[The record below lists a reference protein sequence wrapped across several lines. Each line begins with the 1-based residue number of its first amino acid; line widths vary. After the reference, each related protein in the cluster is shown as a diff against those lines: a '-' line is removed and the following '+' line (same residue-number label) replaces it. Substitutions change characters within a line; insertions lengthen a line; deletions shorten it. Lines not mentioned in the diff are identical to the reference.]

1 MPSRNTHKWLLP
13 VLSQNYVAV
22 DQKEPL
28 ELSGYG
34 QEEPTRRNSSKAYFY
49 NAMFFLLGALVCLS
63 LFFWF
68 PRSDGI
74 SSTPGIPQFKSS
86 WKEDARF
93 SAERND
99 SESVV
104 ACASLNSRFIWVEN
118 PIQKGLQPSWPE
130 GASRQ
135 MYSIAGFHQLHCTYV
150 IYFAWNAL
158 RNNGPSVLDN
168 AFPGTGGHYTI
179 GGHFGH
185 CLEIIRNALMCYADP
200 TLEPTLDM
208 DGETISEIGLA
219 SGWGTLH
226 TCKNYEKLVTWIDA
240 QEKAVV

>member
-1 MPSRNTHKWLLP
+1 LK
-13 VLSQNYVAV
+13 
-22 DQKEPL
+22 
-28 ELSGYG
+28 
-34 QEEPTRRNSSKAYFY
+34 
-49 NAMFFLLGALVCLS
+49 
-63 LFFWF
+63 
-68 PRSDGI
+68 I
-74 SSTPGIPQFKSS
+74 KS
-86 WKEDARF
+86 
-93 SAERND
+93 
-99 SESVV
+99 
-104 ACASLNSRFIWVEN
+104 
-118 PIQKGLQPSWPE
+118 
-130 GASRQ
+130 
-135 MYSIAGFHQLHCTYV
+135 YV

-240 QEKAVV
+240 QEKAVA